1 MKILLSINKKV
12 IALLLSFLV
21 ILSSFSLIYTSKVSA
36 DTTSRSTNTKMM
48 YQDPFTASGSHIVA
62 TKSIAGTDIKKGY
75 SMATSYINDNYMK
88 KVYCLNMGN
97 HPYTSK
103 LDSTTGGDWGKFDW
117 RKKEAIGNII
127 ALGLS
132 GNMKGSADNYGTSK
146 NPKYYKVISNVTSYP
161 INNKAVKY
169 HRTYSNTK
177 YGKGTFSDSEI
188 YIACQLLVWEITKG
202 YRKTS
207 SLNKTSKSLVEAY
220 SNKNV
225 RTVYNFIANRIY
237 YINKTPSFTVDNKK
251 DPKLKEYNFDV
262 TYDAKKKKYSF
273 SPSVLKMKSS
283 TKGVLKY
290 YTDLANNRSVS
301 FKDTAGNTKYLNINA
316 NISGDTLTLT
326 PKSVTSTV
334 PKNYSKGNLAYS
346 QEKELPTGS
355 DEKLE
360 IKNNIIAYMPSKGE
374 LENGQNQVGAPKSCW
389 IDPKKAYYKV
399 SADYSTTN
407 INRDFSIQKDMR
419 IKSETSESGYKS
431 DNSSLDCME
440 EGYYYYVKLPTGNET
455 YTVVEDGKLVTKKS
469 DCQNSATA
477 LGLKTSDIC
486 YNKTLKE
493 YYVIVGPTNSEGVTK
508 SISSYIAKYVK
519 SGINKSSTPYGNYY
533 AFELGKA
540 DTSKGWKKTTA
551 INSSTS
557 DLLDMNPDHYTIPDN
572 VEPYHFSYEEHLA
585 IKDSDEAQDNDLLAI
600 RKGINTY
607 TTKGKIA
614 YYNRLKRIYRGPNA
628 TSLVSPT
635 YVNLTSIRIRLHKIA
650 DDNVVGRILFKIEKK
665 SNNNWVNLDITNYIK
680 DKSYMSYLTDFSNGQ
695 FMTYQSTV
703 ESIGREKGYS
713 PYLSLPAGDYMI
725 TELGHYAD
733 NGKLEFRDY
742 LVKPDPIEFN
752 IGDDDSVIDEYVE
765 NNTVEYEVENTST
778 VQLRLF
784 KKGNDGI
791 PLNGAEYELYNE
803 NGNLLTTLKTG
814 TMNID
819 DVKYDGVAVADYMR
833 LNKKYTV
840 KEVKAPAG
848 YLLDNTVYEIKF
860 TQLDLKN
867 QKDGTY
873 RNHYDVTLT
882 DKPTSAYVTKTDITG
897 SEELSGAKLVL
908 KKGDEVIDTWTSST
922 EPHKIY
928 GLVFGTEYTLSE
940 TISPDGYATTES
952 ITFTYSEDGQTVTM
966 YDDTTKYQFIK
977 QDDLGNT
984 LANAKLQLSDEV
996 TKEVVDEWTT
1006 TTSPYIVSKLTVGKT
1021 YRLKELSAPSPRYKL
1036 ADDIVFTVRD
1046 TPELQTI
1053 IMTDEIYRGSVTLQ
1067 KQDEQGNN
1075 LGGSEYELY
1084 TKDGNQLSLVKL
1096 SDGTYST
1103 DGNGTDTTLV
1113 TNNDGK
1119 LVVKNLEIGDYYFVE
1134 TKAPDNRMIYSD
1146 KINFTITSDSDDT
1159 LNPSVTVL
1167 DDKVIYP
1174 NTGGY
1179 GYGVP
1184 VAIAISIIVVAL
1196 ALLLIS
1202 NRKTKKE
1209 KENNEKN

>member
-36 DTTSRSTNTKMM
+36 DTTTKSVNTMM
-48 YQDPFTASGSHIVA
+48 YQDPFTANGSHIVA
-62 TKSIAGTDIKKGY
+62 TKSIAGTDIKKGF
-75 SMATSYINDNYMK
+75 SMATSYINGDYMN

-103 LDSTTGGDWGKFDW
+103 LDSTTTGGDWGNFD
-117 RKKEAIGNII
+117 RYKKAAIGNII

-146 NPKYYKVISNVTSYP
+146 NPQYYKVISNVTSYP

-177 YGKGTFSDSEI
+177 YDKGTFSDSEI
-188 YIACQLLVWEITKG
+188 YIACQLLIWEITKG

-207 SLNKTSKSLVEAY
+207 SLNKTSKSLVDAY
-220 SNKNV
+220 SNKNIH
-225 RTVYNFIANRIY
+225 TVYDYIANRIY

-334 PKNYSKGNLAYS
+334 PKDYSKGNLAYS

-635 YVNLTSIRIRLHKIA
+635 YVNLTSIRIRLHKTA
-650 DDNVVGRILFKIEKK
+650 DDNVVGRILFQIQKKI
-665 SNNNWVNLDITNYIK
+665 NNKWVNLDITNYIK

-733 NGKLEFRDY
+733 NDKLEFRDY

-819 DVKYDGVAVADYMR
+819 DVKYDGVAVAEYMR

-882 DKPTSAYVTKTDITG
+882 DKPTSTYITKTDITG
-897 SEELSGAKLVL
+897 KEELEGAELVL
-908 KKGDEVIDTWTSST
+908 KQGDKVIDTWTSST

-952 ITFTYSEDGQTVTM
+952 ITFTYSEDGQIVQM
-966 YDDTTKYQFIK
+966 KDDTTKYQFVK
-977 QDDLGNT
+977 KDNKGNI
-984 LANAKLQLSDEV
+984 LSGAKLQLSDED
-996 TKEVVDEWTT
+996 TKDVVAEWTT
-1006 TTSPYIVSKLTVGKT
+1006 SDTPYTVSKLTVGKT

-1036 ADDIVFTVRD
+1036 ADDITFTVKD
-1046 TPELQTI
+1046 TSEIQTI
-1053 IMTDEIYRGSVTLQ
+1053 TMTDEIYYGSVTIQ
-1067 KQDEQGNN
+1067 KQDDEGNN
-1075 LGGSEYELY
+1075 LGGAEFELY
-1084 TKDGNQLSLVKL
+1084 KADGTKL
-1096 SDGTYST
+1096 STTKNDDGKYSVSS
-1103 DGNGTDTTLV
+1103 NGTV
-1113 TNNDGK
+1113 TSMPTDDNGK
-1119 LVVKNLEIGDYYFVE
+1119 LLIDTLELGKYYLTE
-1134 TKAPDNRMIYSD
+1134 SKAPNGKLPYTG
-1146 KINFTITSDSDDT
+1146 KIEFTISSDSEVSLNQSFTVKDD
-1159 LNPSVTVL
+1159 NVVML
-1167 DDKVIYP
+1167 D
-1174 NTGGY
+1174 TGGK
-1179 GYGVP
+1179 GYSIPLTIGIVLLLLSS
-1184 VAIAISIIVVAL
+1184 SIIF
-1196 ALLLIS
+1196 IYYS
-1202 NRKTKKE
+1202 RRKKQ
-1209 KENNEKN
+1209 

>member
-1 MKILLSINKKV
+1 MKILLSINKKA

-127 ALGLS
+127 ALGLA
-132 GNMKGSADNYGTSK
+132 GNMKGSADKYGT
-146 NPKYYKVISNVTSYP
+146 KYYKVIDNVTSYP
-161 INNKAVKY
+161 IKNNAVKY
-169 HRTYSNTK
+169 HKTYSNTK

-225 RTVYNFIANRIY
+225 RTVYNFIANRVY
-237 YINKTPSFTVDNKK
+237 YLNKTPSFTKALPN
-251 DPKLKEYNFDV
+251 DPKMNMYNFDV
-262 TYDAKKKKYSF
+262 TYDAKQKKYSF
-273 SPSVLKMKSS
+273 SPSALRISSS
-283 TKGVLKY
+283 TKGVLRY
-290 YTDLANNRSVS
+290 YPDLAKNRSVS

-316 NISGDTLTLT
+316 NISGDSLTLT

-334 PKNYSKGNLAYS
+334 PSGYNKGNLAYS
-346 QEKELPTGS
+346 LEKGLPTGS

-374 LENGQNQVGAPKSCW
+374 LENGQNQVGVNANNCW
-389 IDPKKAYYKV
+389 IDPRRAYYKI

-585 IKDSDEAQDNDLLAI
+585 IKNSDEAQDNDLLAI

-650 DDNVVGRILFKIEKK
+650 DDNVVGRILFQIQKKI
-665 SNNNWVNLDITNYIK
+665 NNKWVNLDITNYIK

-940 TISPDGYATTES
+940 TISPDGYSTTES
-952 ITFTYSEDGQTVTM
+952 ITFTYSEDGQIVQM
-966 YDDTTKYQFIK
+966 KDDTTKYQFVK
-977 QDDLGNT
+977 KDNKGNI
-984 LANAKLQLSDEV
+984 LSGAKLQLSDED
-996 TKEVVDEWTT
+996 TKDVVAEWTT
-1006 TTSPYIVSKLTVGKT
+1006 SDTPYTVSKLTVGKT

-1036 ADDIVFTVRD
+1036 ADDITFTVKD
-1046 TPELQTI
+1046 TLEIQTI
-1053 IMTDEIYRGSVTLQ
+1053 TMTDEIYYGSVTIQ
-1067 KQDEQGNN
+1067 KQDDEGNN
-1075 LGGSEYELY
+1075 LGGAEFELY
-1084 TKDGNQLSLVKL
+1084 K
-1096 SDGTYST
+1096 SDGTLLSVTSNDSGKYSCSA
-1103 DGNGTDTTLV
+1103 DGTV
-1113 TNNDGK
+1113 TNLPTDSDGK
-1119 LVVKNLEIGDYYFVE
+1119 LVIDNLELGDYYLME
-1134 TKAPDNRMIYSD
+1134 TKAPDGKMPYTD
-1146 KINFTITSDSDDT
+1146 KIEFTISSDSEVSLNQSFTVKDD
-1159 LNPSVTVL
+1159 NVVML
-1167 DDKVIYP
+1167 D
-1174 NTGGY
+1174 TGGN
-1179 GYGVP
+1179 GYTIPLTIGIVLLLLSS
-1184 VAIAISIIVVAL
+1184 SIIF
-1196 ALLLIS
+1196 IYYS
-1202 NRKTKKE
+1202 RRKKQ
-1209 KENNEKN
+1209 

>member
-1 MKILLSINKKV
+1 M
-12 IALLLSFLV
+12 
-21 ILSSFSLIYTSKVSA
+21 IYTSKVSA

-103 LDSTTGGDWGKFDW
+103 LDSTTTGGDWGNFD
-117 RKKEAIGNII
+117 RYKKAAIGNII
-127 ALGLS
+127 ALGLA

-177 YGKGTFSDSEI
+177 YDKGTFSDSEI
-188 YIACQLLVWEITKG
+188 YIACQLLIWEITKG

-207 SLNKTSKSLVEAY
+207 SLNKTSKSLVDAY
-220 SNKNV
+220 SNKNIHA
-225 RTVYNFIANRIY
+225 VYDYIANRIY
-237 YINKTPSFTVDNKK
+237 YINKTPSFTVEKSDSS
-251 DPKLKEYNFDV
+251 KLKEYNFDV

-273 SPSVLKMKSS
+273 SPSALKMKSS

-334 PKNYSKGNLAYS
+334 PKDYSKGNLAYS

-419 IKSETSESGYKS
+419 IKSETLENGYKS
-431 DNSSLDCME
+431 DNSSLDSIE
-440 EGYYYYVKLPTGNET
+440 EGYYYYVTLPNGTET

-469 DCQNSATA
+469 DCQNSATE
-477 LGLKTSDIC
+477 LGLKTTDVC
-486 YNKTLKE
+486 YNKKLKE

-519 SGINKSSTPYGNYY
+519 NRINKSSIPFGNYY
-533 AFELGKA
+533 IFELGKA
-540 DTSKGWKKTTA
+540 DESKGWKETKA

-557 DLLDMNPDHYTIPDN
+557 DLLDMNPNHYTIPNN
-572 VEPYHFSYEEHLA
+572 VEPYHYTYQEHLKA
-585 IKDSDEAQDNDLLAI
+585 KDSSLSAI
-600 RKGINTY
+600 RQGIDTS
-607 TTKGKIA
+607 TTAGNIA
-614 YYNRLKRIYRGPNA
+614 YYNRLKRIYRSPNA
-628 TSLVSPT
+628 TEPYTVT
-635 YVNLTSIRIRLHKIA
+635 YVNLTSIRIRIHKTA
-650 DDNVVGRILFKIEKK
+650 DDNVVGRILFQIQKKI
-665 SNNNWVNLDITNYIK
+665 NNKWINLDITNYIK
-680 DKSYMSYLTDFSNGQ
+680 DKPYFSYLTDFTQGQ
-695 FMTYQSTV
+695 FITYNSTDKDN
-703 ESIGREKGYS
+703 GYEKGYT
-713 PYLSLPAGDYMI
+713 PYLYLSAGNYKI
-725 TELGHYAD
+725 TELGHYND
-733 NGKLEFRDY
+733 NNQLEFRDY
-742 LVKPDPIEFN
+742 LVKPEPIEFN
-752 IGDDDSVIDEYVE
+752 VGDDDSIIDEYVD
-765 NNTVEYEVENTST
+765 NNTVEYDVENTSS

-784 KKGNDGI
+784 KEEDDGT

-803 NGNLLTTLKTG
+803 NGNLLATLKTG
-814 TMNID
+814 TMTID
-819 DVKYDGVAVADYMR
+819 NVKYAGIAVADFMR
-833 LNKKYTV
+833 LNTTYTI
-840 KEVKAPAG
+840 KEVKAPDG
-848 YLLDNTVYEIKF
+848 YLLDSTVHSIRF
-860 TQLDLKN
+860 NQADLRNKV
-867 QKDGTY
+867 DGKITY
-873 RNHYDVTLT
+873 STHYDVTLK
-882 DKPTSAYVTKTDITG
+882 DNPTTAYITKKDITG
-897 SEELSGAKLVL
+897 KNELKGAELVL
-908 KKGDEVIDTWTSST
+908 KQGNKIIDEWTST
-922 EPHKIY
+922 NEPHKIY
-928 GLVFGTEYTLSE
+928 NLVFGTEYTLTE
-940 TISPDGYATTES
+940 TISPNGYATTES
-952 ITFTYSEDGQTVTM
+952 ITFTYDKDGQTVTM

-1006 TTSPYIVSKLTVGKT
+1006 TTSPYTVSKLTVGKT

-1053 IMTDEIYRGSVTLQ
+1053 TMTDEIYRGSVTLQ

-1134 TKAPDNRMIYSD
+1134 TKAPDNRMIYAD

>member
-1 MKILLSINKKV
+1 MKILLSINKKA

-103 LDSTTGGDWGKFDW
+103 LDSTTGGDWGNFDW

-127 ALGLS
+127 ALGLA
-132 GNMKGSADNYGTSK
+132 GNVKGSADNYGTSS
-146 NPKYYKVISNVTSYP
+146 NPKYYKVIDNVTSYP
-161 INNKAVKY
+161 VKNKAVKY

-177 YGKGTFSDSEI
+177 YGNGTFSDSEI

-225 RTVYNFIANRIY
+225 RTVYNFIANRVY
-237 YINKTPSFTVDNKK
+237 YLNKTPSFTKALPN
-251 DPKLKEYNFDV
+251 DPKMNVYNFDV
-262 TYDAKKKKYSF
+262 TYDAKNKKYSF
-273 SPSVLKMKSS
+273 SPSALKISSS
-283 TKGVLKY
+283 TKGVLRY
-290 YTDLANNRSVS
+290 YPDLAKNRSVS
-301 FKDTAGNTKYLNINA
+301 FKDTSGNTKYLNINA
-316 NISGDTLTLT
+316 NISGDSLTLT

-334 PKNYSKGNLAYS
+334 PSGYNKGNLAYS
-346 QEKELPTGS
+346 LEKELPTGS

-374 LENGQNQVGAPKSCW
+374 LENGQNQVGINADNCW
-389 IDPKKAYYKV
+389 IDPRRAYYKV

-431 DNSSLDCME
+431 DNSSLDSTE

-477 LGLKTSDIC
+477 LRLKTSDIC
-486 YNKTLKE
+486 YNKTLQE

-540 DTSKGWKKTTA
+540 DTSKGWKETTA

-572 VEPYHFSYEEHLA
+572 VEPYHYTYQEHLKA
-585 IKDSDEAQDNDLLAI
+585 KDSSLSAI
-600 RKGINTY
+600 RQGIDTS
-607 TTKGKIA
+607 TTEGKIA
-614 YYNRLKRIYRGPNA
+614 YYNRLKRIYLYPNA
-628 TSLVSPT
+628 TEPFTVT
-635 YVNLTSIRIRLHKIA
+635 YVNLTPVRIRLHKTA
-650 DDNVVGRILFKIEKK
+650 DDNVVGRILFQIQKKI
-665 SNNNWVNLDITNYIK
+665 NNKWVNLDITNYIK
-680 DKSYMSYLTDFSNGQ
+680 DKSYMSYLTDFTQGQ
-695 FMTYQSTV
+695 FMTYNSTV
-703 ESIGREKGYS
+703 ESVDREKGYS
-713 PYLSLPAGDYMI
+713 PYLYLPAGEYMI
-725 TELGHYAD
+725 TELGHYDTND
-733 NGKLEFRDY
+733 NLEFRDY
-742 LVKPDPIEFN
+742 LVKPDPIKFN
-752 IGDDDSVIDEYVE
+752 IGDDDSVIDEYV
-765 NNTVEYEVENTST
+765 NNTTVEYDVENTSS

-784 KKGNDGI
+784 KKGDDDT

-814 TMNID
+814 TMTID
-819 DVKYDGVAVADYMR
+819 DIKYDGVAVADFMR
-833 LNKKYTV
+833 LNTKYTV
-840 KEVKAPAG
+840 KEVKAPDG
-848 YLLDNTVYEIKF
+848 YLLDNTEYEIKF

-873 RNHYDVTLT
+873 SNHYDVMLT

-952 ITFTYSEDGQTVTM
+952 ITFTYSEDGQIVQM
-966 YDDTTKYQFIK
+966 KDDTTKYQFVK
-977 QDDLGNT
+977 KDNKGNI
-984 LANAKLQLSDEV
+984 LSGAKLQLSDED
-996 TKEVVDEWTT
+996 TKDVVAEWTT
-1006 TTSPYIVSKLTVGKT
+1006 SDTPYTVSKLTVGKT

-1036 ADDIVFTVRD
+1036 ADDITFTVKD
-1046 TPELQTI
+1046 TSEIQTI
-1053 IMTDEIYRGSVTLQ
+1053 TMTDEIYYGSVTIQ
-1067 KQDEQGNN
+1067 KQDDEGNN
-1075 LGGSEYELY
+1075 LGGAEFELY
-1084 TKDGNQLSLVKL
+1084 KADGTKL
-1096 SDGTYST
+1096 STTKNDDGKYSVSS
-1103 DGNGTDTTLV
+1103 NGTV
-1113 TNNDGK
+1113 TSMPTDDNGK
-1119 LVVKNLEIGDYYFVE
+1119 LLIDTLELGKYYLTE
-1134 TKAPDNRMIYSD
+1134 SKAPNGKLPYTG
-1146 KINFTITSDSDDT
+1146 KIEFTISSDSEVSLNQSFTVKDD
-1159 LNPSVTVL
+1159 NVVML
-1167 DDKVIYP
+1167 D
-1174 NTGGY
+1174 TGGK
-1179 GYGVP
+1179 GYSIPLTIGIVLLLLSS
-1184 VAIAISIIVVAL
+1184 SIIF
-1196 ALLLIS
+1196 IYYS
-1202 NRKTKKE
+1202 RRKKQ
-1209 KENNEKN
+1209 